1 LEKREFKHTRRIFKL
16 ANNNIISDSIISSIK
31 VREKGPD
38 TIIIE
43 VDPSEVPEMSGYALI
58 NALLYAN

>member
-1 LEKREFKHTRRIFKL
+1 LEKREFKRTRYIFKL
-16 ANNNIISDSIISSIK
+16 ANNDVISDSIISSIK
-31 VREKGPD
+31 VREGGPD

-43 VDPSEVPEMSGYALI
+43 VNPSKVPEISGYALV